1 MNTSRPAAT
10 AFATVVATAVAGTS
24 LATAAVASAQ
34 PGRAGHP
41 TAEAH
46 AVFVQTNDEAGNAI
60 LVYRRGADG
69 ALRRVGRVPTGGR
82 GGSEP
87 GAVVDPLAS
96 QGSLTYDGRHRLLY
110 AVNAGSD
117 TLTVFAVHG
126 TRLTRRQVLSTGG
139 HLPVSVGVAREVV
152 YVLNAGG
159 DGSVSG
165 YRVHGRDLARIPG
178 STRTLGLGNPAAP
191 PFLSSPSQVAVTPDA
206 RDVVVATKTHGTLMV
221 FPLGRHGWPSRHPVV
236 TPAPDGS
243 VPFAL
248 DFDRGGHLLV
258 AGAAGGALSY
268 AVRDDGSLTA
278 LSGFVANG
286 QAATCWTAL
295 ARGFLFAANAGSATI
310 SSYAD
315 HHGVL
320 SLLAPDGVAAATD
333 PGPVDL
339 AASPGGRFLYQ
350 LATGAGA
357 VDEYRVG
364 PRGALARIG
373 TVTGLGVDDG
383 HGAEGIAA
391 S

>member
-1 MNTSRPAAT
+1 MHTSRLAA
-10 AFATVVATAVAGTS
+10 AVAATAVAGTS
-24 LATAAVASAQ
+24 LVTAAVASAQ

-41 TAEAH
+41 AREAH
-46 AVFVQTNDEAGNAI
+46 AVFVQTNDESGNAI
-60 LVYRRGADG
+60 LVYRRGAHG
-69 ALRRVGRVPTGGR
+69 TLSRVGRVPTGGL

-96 QGSLTYDGRHRLLY
+96 QGSLTYDGRHHLLY

-117 TLTVFAVHG
+117 TLTVFGVHG
-126 TRLTRRQVLSTGG
+126 TRLGRRQVLPTGG
-139 HLPVSVGVAREVV
+139 HLPVSVGVARGVV

-165 YRVHGRDLARIPG
+165 YRVHGRHLTRIPG
-178 STRTLGLGNPAAP
+178 STRTLALGNPAAP

-206 RDVVVATKTHGTLMV
+206 RNVVVATKTHGTLVV
-221 FPLGRHGWPSRHPVV
+221 FHLGRHGWPSTHPVA
-236 TPAPDGS
+236 TSAPDGS

-248 DFDRGGHLLV
+248 GFDRGAHLLV
-258 AGAAGGALSY
+258 AGAAGGAFSY
-268 AVRDDGSLTA
+268 AVGGDGTLTP

-295 ARGFLFAANAGSATI
+295 ARGFLYAANAGSATI

-315 HHGVL
+315 HDGVL
-320 SLLAPDGVAAATD
+320 SLLSPDGVAAATD

-339 AASPGGRFLYQ
+339 AATPDGRFLYQ

-357 VDEYRVG
+357 VDEYHVG
-364 PRGALARIG
+364 AAGSLTRIG
-373 TVTGLGVDDG
+373 AVTGLGVDDG